1 MYINSREE
9 RGLIFLGFSFLKI
22 IVCCKT
28 APTEGFFFT
37 KEGSRWKTGRERRDL
52 PKGKQGLQ
60 CLSTLP
66 SPYTYGY
73 LETMPK
79 SRGRTRNH
87 RNQPQA
93 LSSSD
98 GKENQI
104 RWSPVTH
111 TPPKPGSLAGLKLPI
126 AKYNWITAAPGSP
139 CQVGQC
145 IAGCWR

>member
-28 APTEGFFFT
+28 APAEGFIFT
-37 KEGSRWKTGRERRDL
+37 KERSRWKTGRERRDL

-66 SPYTYGY
+66 SPHTYLY
-73 LETMPK
+73 LETVPH
-79 SRGRTRNH
+79 SRSRT

-93 LSSSD
+93 PSSSD
-98 GKENQI
+98 GKEN
-104 RWSPVTH
+104 RTKWSPVTH
-111 TPPKPGSLAGLKLPI
+111 PPEAGVISWIKAPDSKVQLNCP
-126 AKYNWITAAPGSP
+126 NWITAAPGSP
-139 CQVGQC
+139 CQVGQW
-145 IAGCWR
+145 IVG